1 MSHLQYS
8 AKKRTRTATLS
19 SHNID
24 QLNQVVEVDRAAD
37 CQSMGL
43 GFASFVQHQR
53 QQQLQRGLE
62 TQDDKVLAYCNERGL
77 GAIANGY

>member
-24 QLNQVVEVDRAAD
+24 QLNVNQVVEVDRAAD

-53 QQQLQRGLE
+53 QQQL
-62 TQDDKVLAYCNERGL
+62 
-77 GAIANGY
+77 